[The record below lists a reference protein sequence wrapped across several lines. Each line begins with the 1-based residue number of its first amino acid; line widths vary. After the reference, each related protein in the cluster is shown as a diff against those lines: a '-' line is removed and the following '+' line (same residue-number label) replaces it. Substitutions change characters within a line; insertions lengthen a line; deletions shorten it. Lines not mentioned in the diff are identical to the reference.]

1 MRIKL
6 IDFYA
11 DWCMPCKA
19 FAPTLS
25 KVTEERDIEVVK
37 VDTAVDEDDLSVK
50 YGIRSIPTVVILQV
64 DEEGNETEVTRFTGI
79 KSETEL
85 KSILDNI

>member
-1 MRIKL
+1 MRTKL

-19 FAPTLS
+19 FAPTLN
-25 KVTEERDIEVVK
+25 KVAEEKGIEVVK
-37 VDTAVDEDDLSVK
+37 VDTAVDENDLSVK
-50 YGIRSIPTVVILQV
+50 YGIRSIPTVVVLQV
-64 DEEGNETEVTRFTGI
+64 DEEGKETEVTRFTGV

>member
-1 MRIKL
+1 MNIKL

-19 FAPTLS
+19 FAPVLS
-25 KVTEERDIEVVK
+25 KVTEDRDIEVVK

-50 YGIRSIPTVVILQV
+50 YNIRSIPTVVILKV
-64 DEEGNETEVTRFTGI
+64 DDEGNKTEVTRFTGI
-79 KSETEL
+79 KTESELTQ
-85 KSILDNI
+85 ILDNL